1 MLISFSPV
9 PSMLVRCVGSGQMIL
24 HAVGV
29 TPGCSIPTLVWV
41 YEEETNWLLGIARCL
56 IMNGTMFHSYVERE
70 AEVPRQ

>member
-1 MLISFSPV
+1 
-9 PSMLVRCVGSGQMIL
+9 MIL

-70 AEVPRQ
+70 AEVPSQ